1 MQNYQ
6 PSFDANSDI
15 RNGRG
20 GDNNSYN
27 NTYPDHFDYCKYD
40 CSSGGYA
47 NGHDALNGANGSHGT
62 GGAGCSNAMG
72 RVVDGR
78 WVGNTATNGKGGG
91 AAFGGGG
98 GGAGGNADNNNT
110 PGCTQGNLVG
120 DVGGSG
126 GGGGAGGCGGSGG
139 NAGGSG
145 GGSFAIWISKTHS
158 PSKIYGNVIRLG
170 KGGNGGRGG
179 AGGAGGTGGK
189 GGKGGSNIA
198 PAWCAGAGG
207 AGGTGGKGGSGGGGG
222 GGCGGISAG
231 IAGIG
236 SLSSYESQNTFRF
249 QEAEDDVNYA
259 LGGLGGG
266 SPETTSAGTTGAN
279 GVVMAVASFEK

>member
-1 MQNYQ
+1 MNRYCRNAAGNPGADAQGGRGTLQNYQ

-78 WVGNTATNGKGGG
+78 WVGNTATNG
-91 AAFGGGG
+91 
-98 GGAGGNADNNNT
+98 
-110 PGCTQGNLVG
+110 
-120 DVGGSG
+120 

-145 GGSFAIWISKTHS
+145 GGSFAIWIAKTHS